1 MKIFKSIYKFIDK
14 IINGSIKNRI
24 ILLFSLLIVCSIGF
38 VGFFSYNKSS
48 EILTDEVVKNTSN
61 LVEQTA
67 TNINAYFE
75 DIKFTVVYIATN
87 QITADRVKGFSNDSW
102 SYKYDE
108 QKRELELVS
117 GILRV
122 KSNIFDIL
130 VVSNAGLKDNAI
142 LNQLVSPK
150 YDFFKQKWLTEA
162 LPKDSHEIK
171 FISLHPQ
178 DYYAISEYDSI
189 EEGAETVSAAIMMDS
204 SNIQGNTAFVMC
216 DFELKN
222 INSLIQSLK
231 VQNGGIVSLLDDK
244 GKIIYSS
251 EDNLIGKAIDSS
263 DYSLIFNNTLGS
275 VIKKSEKG
283 PELVIY
289 STIKSSGWKV
299 TATIPMSNIY
309 SKSNKIREVTFRTA
323 TVCIVLVILLSII
336 ISTGITKPL
345 YRLIKYM
352 KHAEEGKLDI
362 KVIRTGYGEVAV
374 LERQFRGM
382 LERINTLIKDVYQT
396 RLKQKDAEFDALQ
409 SQINPHFLYNTLQ
422 MIKAEAVINDDKK
435 VSQMITSLGYLLR
448 YVVYNKNEMVL
459 LQDEVEYVKNYLYIF
474 GQRFEE
480 RIGFKLAVED
490 DILKCKIPKL
500 ILQPMIENA
509 ITHGLSESCEA
520 GDIKLDIKYINNNCD
535 VQIEIYDNGS
545 GIEEKRLQK
554 IISELN
560 IRSDESSIGLKNVQ
574 ERIKLKFGEAYGI
587 SIESKLSEY
596 TCVKICIP
604 AVKNTKRS
612 DSGA

>member
-1 MKIFKSIYKFIDK
+1 VGFFKSIYKFINRL
-14 IINGSIKNRI
+14 ISGSIKNRI
-24 ILLFSLLIVCSIGF
+24 ILIFSLLIVCSIGF
-38 VGFFSYNKSS
+38 VGLFSYNKSS

-61 LVEQTA
+61 LVEQTS

-87 QITADRVKGFSNDSW
+87 QITADRIKNFSINSW
-102 SYKYDE
+102 PNKFDE

-130 VVSNAGLKDNAI
+130 VVSNAGLKENA
-142 LNQLVSPK
+142 LNQLINPQ
-150 YDFFKQKWLTEA
+150 YDFFKQKWLTDA
-162 LPKDSHEIK
+162 LPENSHEIK

-178 DYYAISEYDSI
+178 DYYAVSEYDSMD
-189 EEGAETVSAAIMMDS
+189 EGAETVSAVIMMDP

-231 VQNGGIVSLLDDK
+231 LQNGGIVSVLDDK
-244 GKIIYSS
+244 GKIIFSS
-251 EDNLIGKAIDSS
+251 EDSLLGKDIDSS
-263 DYSLIFNNTLGS
+263 DYNLIFNNNLGS
-275 VIKKSEKG
+275 VFKNTEKG
-283 PELVIY
+283 SELVIY

-299 TATIPMSNIY
+299 SATIPMSNIY
-309 SKSNKIREVTFRTA
+309 SKSNKIREITFRTA
-323 TVCIVLVILLSII
+323 SVCIVLVILLSIL

-345 YRLIKYM
+345 HRLIEYM
-352 KHAEEGKLDI
+352 KNAEAGKLDI

-396 RLKQKDAEFDALQ
+396 RLKQRDAEFDALQ

-448 YVVYNKNEMVL
+448 YVVYNKNEMVS
-459 LQDEVEYVKNYLYIF
+459 LQDEVEYIKNYLYIF

-480 RIGFKLAVED
+480 RIEFKLTVED

-509 ITHGLSESCEA
+509 ITHGLIESCET
-520 GDIKLDIKYINNNCD
+520 GNINLDIKYINNNCD
-535 VQIEIYDNGS
+535 VQIEIYDNGR
-545 GIEEKRLQK
+545 GIEEKRLQQ

-587 SIESKLSEY
+587 SIESKIGEY
-596 TCVKICIP
+596 TCIKICIP
-604 AVKNTKRS
+604 AVKNTGRS
-612 DSGA
+612 DSFA